1 MLRALY
7 KGAIDFPEH
16 NSSASSDYIKGD
28 ITQNEHPSQRI
39 PKTQPEEQNLLTVI
53 LINRDRMNTACYF
66 LAMQFASDIVLTET
80 TTMQQNETGSQ
91 LILKGTTTIGV
102 VCKDGVIL
110 ASDTR
115 VTMGFYIAHK
125 FGKKVYKIDEH
136 LGMTIAGTVADA
148 QRVVDILTANAQL
161 YRINLNRPMPVSSAA
176 RLVANLLFS
185 ARYIPL
191 ATQVLIGGVDETG
204 PHVFNLDPFGSL
216 TEEKSVS
223 TGSGSPIAYGIL
235 EDKYREDMT
244 IEELLPIV
252 MKAVNAAMKRDVA
265 SGNSYNVT
273 VIDKNGYRE
282 LSEEEKSKLL
292 VK

>member
-1 MLRALY
+1 M
-7 KGAIDFPEH
+7 
-16 NSSASSDYIKGD
+16 
-28 ITQNEHPSQRI
+28 TQN
-39 PKTQPEEQNLLTVI
+39 N
-53 LINRDRMNTACYF
+53 A
-66 LAMQFASDIVLTET
+66 A
-80 TTMQQNETGSQ
+80 SQ
-91 LILKGTTTIGV
+91 LVLKGTTTLGV

-115 VTMGFYIAHK
+115 VTMGFYVAHK
-125 FGKKVYKIDEH
+125 LGKKVYKIDDH

-161 YRINLNRPMPVSSAA
+161 YRINLNRPMPVNSAA

-185 ARYIPL
+185 ARYVPL
-191 ATQVLIGGVDETG
+191 ATQVLVAGVDDTG

-235 EDKYREDMT
+235 EDKYKENMH
-244 IEELLPIV
+244 IVEVLPIV
-252 MKAVNAAMKRDVA
+252 VKAVNAAMKRDVA
-265 SGNSYNVT
+265 SGNNYNVI

-282 LSEEEKSKLL
+282 LSEEEKNKLL

>member
-1 MLRALY
+1 M
-7 KGAIDFPEH
+7 
-16 NSSASSDYIKGD
+16 
-28 ITQNEHPSQRI
+28 TQN
-39 PKTQPEEQNLLTVI
+39 N
-53 LINRDRMNTACYF
+53 A
-66 LAMQFASDIVLTET
+66 A
-80 TTMQQNETGSQ
+80 SQ
-91 LILKGTTTIGV
+91 LVLKGTTTIGV

-125 FGKKVYKIDEH
+125 LGKKVYKIDDH

-161 YRINLNRPMPVSSAA
+161 YRINLNRPMPVNSAA

-185 ARYIPL
+185 ARYVPL
-191 ATQVLIGGVDETG
+191 ATQVLVGGVDDTG

-235 EDKYREDMT
+235 EDKYKENMP
-244 IEELLPIV
+244 IVEVLPIV
-252 MKAVNAAMKRDVA
+252 VKAVNAAMKRDIA
-265 SGNSYNVT
+265 SGNNYNVI
-273 VIDKNGYRE
+273 VIDNNGYRE
-282 LSEEEKSKLL
+282 LTEEEKSTLI